1 MNLPHNP
8 LHNPACEGILL
19 VDKPKG
25 KTAFDLV
32 AILRKLL
39 KVKTIGHAGTLD
51 PMATGVM
58 VMLIG
63 KKYTT
68 LSNQFLTAEKEYV
81 GRIHLGVETDSYDA
95 EGISVAT
102 SERVPTEQEVT
113 DALAK
118 FQGDILQI
126 PPMFSAKKING
137 QKLYHLARQGK
148 TIERPPQ
155 LVSVKTELLAYAYP
169 HIDVRITCS
178 KGTYIRSIAHDLG
191 QLLECGA
198 HLSALVRTRSG
209 FYSLAECTQGDL
221 LYSGAMSHVELVE
234 RLRKV
239 NKD

>member
-1 MNLPHNP
+1 MNPQP
-8 LHNPACEGILL
+8 SPQCEGILL
-19 VDKPKG
+19 LDKPKG

-32 AILRKLL
+32 ALLRRKLH
-39 KVKTIGHAGTLD
+39 VRTIGHAGTLD

-68 LSNQFLTAEKEYV
+68 LSNQFLSADKEYV
-81 GRIHLGVETDSYDA
+81 GRIHLGIETDTFDA
-95 EGISVAT
+95 EGTSVAT
-102 SERVPTEQEVT
+102 SDKIPTEAEVLK
-113 DALAK
+113 ALES
-118 FQGDILQI
+118 FQGQISQI
-126 PPMFSAKKING
+126 PPMYSAKKING

-155 LVSVKTELLAYAYP
+155 FVSVKSEFLSYAYP

-191 QLLECGA
+191 QMLQCGA

-209 FYSLAECTQGDL
+209 SYNLSECIKGDHI
-221 LYSGAMSHVELVE
+221 YNDEISHIELTE
-234 RLRKV
+234 RLRK